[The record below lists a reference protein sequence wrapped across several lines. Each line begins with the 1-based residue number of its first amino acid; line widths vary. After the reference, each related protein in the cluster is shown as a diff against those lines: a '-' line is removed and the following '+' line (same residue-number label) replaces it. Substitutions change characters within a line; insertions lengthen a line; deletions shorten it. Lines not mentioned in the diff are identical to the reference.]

1 MFPIERRKWLEQQ
14 ILINKKIDI
23 EEVSQQLDV
32 SSMTI
37 RRDLKELE
45 AKGKVIRTYG
55 GAVSLEMVAEEVP
68 YSSKATKNSNQK
80 KAVARKALSLIEENF
95 TIILDSGT
103 TTLELAKLLKHRND
117 LTIVTNDVNIA
128 SELLDSSNKVIV
140 TGGELQQGIGALYG
154 TATQQMLEIIHADIF
169 FLGAHAIDVESGV
182 TAPTFE
188 KSLIKQLMVN
198 AAARTWLLADSSKF
212 NKKAFSK
219 VCSLNEIEG
228 IITDQNTDSQIVEV
242 YQEKTQLL
250 LTDS

>member
-1 MFPIERRKWLEQQ
+1 MVEQFRLRWLQRKFL
-14 ILINKKIDI
+14 ILLR
-23 EEVSQQLDV
+23 QL
-32 SSMTI
+32 
-37 RRDLKELE
+37 
-45 AKGKVIRTYG
+45 
-55 GAVSLEMVAEEVP
+55 
-68 YSSKATKNSNQK
+68 KNSNQK